1 MAETTSSS
9 SRTRTIVIAA
19 RKLARSNFTR
29 PPSTRPA
36 IPRHVQSACVGDED
50 KGEDEDEDE
59 GDVES
64 FNGDTALREV
74 QGGGAQI
81 INPVSQT
88 SRDCLCCKPAFNRH
102 ALKPSEM
109 FQSYR
114 VLATPHVCT
123 TAPSPDP
130 NGGSHRRW
138 DLDTSRLPFPHKLE
152 TRIPSLDAKTS
163 VRIQI
168 QDCKMQSPD
177 IRRAKF
183 QCGAGLREWDATN
196 RESSCNFESHIA
208 LERLKEFVLERRAK
222 SLAERGVDP
231 TSTERRLVIAA
242 KVEVIERPQMS
253 EINPGAWDG
262 LAPNQVR
269 KYYADEWVVPTS
281 YDMYSQ
287 AHHFWTPRSYH
298 VRLEPTPNKLERE
311 KDSEELR
318 IIRHASLVRHILAF
332 CHILAYLIRTIE
344 VARGDHIE
352 VVPTSY
358 GVYSEAHH
366 FWMQRPPADTRQGRA
381 QLS

>member
-1 MAETTSSS
+1 
-9 SRTRTIVIAA
+9 
-19 RKLARSNFTR
+19 
-29 PPSTRPA
+29 
-36 IPRHVQSACVGDED
+36 
-50 KGEDEDEDE
+50 
-59 GDVES
+59 
-64 FNGDTALREV
+64 
-74 QGGGAQI
+74 
-81 INPVSQT
+81 
-88 SRDCLCCKPAFNRH
+88 
-102 ALKPSEM
+102 M

-168 QDCKMQSPD
+168 QDCKMQVGGDGDKWSASRLVVAQINWDCSSRLWTAAGSPD

-231 TSTERRLVIAA
+231 TSTERRLVIDSDLLTVDAA

-269 KYYADEWVVPTS
+269 KYYADEWDSEELLIRHASLVRRILAYLIGLWSHAVTLS
-281 YDMYSQ
+281 RLSLRRTTC
-287 AHHFWTPRSYH
+287 TPRRITSGRPVATTST